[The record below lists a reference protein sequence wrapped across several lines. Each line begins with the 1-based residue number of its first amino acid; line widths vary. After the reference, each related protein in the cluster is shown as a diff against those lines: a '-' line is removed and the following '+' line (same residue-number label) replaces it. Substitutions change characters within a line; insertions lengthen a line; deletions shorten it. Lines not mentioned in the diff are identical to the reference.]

1 MISLF
6 DSFHPCDAGIVDLKT
21 RVIFAEEGS
30 EKLDIL
36 QQYIAFSQELSR
48 QIKAKGRT
56 VAALTAAIEICKQR
70 NILREYLTVR
80 EKEVVKTM
88 TMLFDQG
95 YVTEVALKERE
106 TKGEARG
113 EIKGIFKTLYE
124 LVRDNLLSLANAAKK
139 AGQSEEEFTAGMKAY
154 FAQGG
159 AN

>member
-6 DSFHPCDAGIVDLKT
+6 DSFHPCDVGIVDLKT

-36 QQYIAFSQELSR
+36 QQYIAFSQELTR

-56 VAALTAAIEICKQR
+56 VEALRAAIEACKR
-70 NILREYLTVR
+70 KNILREYLTVR
-80 EKEVVKTM
+80 EKEVVKIM

-106 TKGEARG
+106 ARG
-113 EIKGIFKTLYE
+113 EAKGAYDKAVDTARNFLAMG
-124 LVRDNLLSLANAAKK
+124 LLSVE
-139 AGQSEEEFTAGMKAY
+139 QI
-154 FAQGG
+154 AQGTG
-159 AN
+159 LTVEEVASLA